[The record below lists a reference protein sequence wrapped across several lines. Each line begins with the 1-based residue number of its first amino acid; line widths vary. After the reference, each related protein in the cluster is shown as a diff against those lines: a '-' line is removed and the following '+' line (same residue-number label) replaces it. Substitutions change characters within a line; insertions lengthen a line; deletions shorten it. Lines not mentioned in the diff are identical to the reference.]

1 MWREP
6 SIVEMIDKVTA
17 DQSEIF
23 IKQADKSEYL
33 AKLEKKIKSNFEKAS
48 ESEKQI
54 IMKIVFKSRSL

>member
-23 IKQADKSEYL
+23 IKQADKNEYL

>member
-1 MWREP
+1 
-6 SIVEMIDKVTA
+6 MIDKVTA

-23 IKQADKSEYL
+23 IKQADKNEYL

-48 ESEKQI
+48 DSEKQI